1 MNAIAMIFELPT
13 TTTTTTTMWLQNAQK
28 SCKKLV

>member
-1 MNAIAMIFELPT
+1 MNAIAMIFEP
-13 TTTTTTTMWLQNAQK
+13 TTTTTTTMWLQKAQK